1 MPGNAGLIEPSLLDA
16 IQMIAAS
23 EELPIRPKG
32 TGRHRCDSSPR

>member
-23 EELPIRPKG
+23 AELRPRRNG
-32 TGRHRCDSSPR
+32 TG